1 MTVNYLGCC
10 RRFPKNFANLSKMD
24 MVIKD
29 GNAKVTANMKLLYS
43 VPFYLLVLLLQYLQN
58 FATNNRIRE
67 ILLH

>member
-1 MTVNYLGCC
+1 
-10 RRFPKNFANLSKMD
+10 MD

-67 ILLH
+67 ILLHWISYK